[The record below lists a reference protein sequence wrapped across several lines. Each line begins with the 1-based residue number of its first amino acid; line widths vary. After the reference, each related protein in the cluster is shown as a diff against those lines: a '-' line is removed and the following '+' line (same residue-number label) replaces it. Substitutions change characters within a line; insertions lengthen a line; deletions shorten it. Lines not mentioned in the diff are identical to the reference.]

1 MPNGKLFG
9 YNKLTNAQFE
19 IGLIIE
25 PFSLSDNLN
34 DMPSNMKVRIVNN
47 NREEYQVNT
56 VCFHEDFN
64 TWWVI
69 KADTSTY
76 LKTGEY
82 EHELELVEYFEF
94 FNYKHLITCAFKKD
108 DYTFEQTVN
117 RVFKLGGIVGFSVE
131 YAGFIDK
138 DKKNDF
144 FSFENFTVASALKTI
159 ARSVNAIPKLKRVGS
174 TPTLFFISRNGLDET
189 PRTQINSQFPVAFEK
204 NANTSEQFQTRS
216 ISNLEN
222 VLSSDL
228 VIAPRIGGYLAT
240 TKNASALDIANG
252 IGSVILPSKIDRIDY
267 IKLFPKIKVRVV
279 SNIPATNITIYDGYY
294 VDSKKIYDLIQS
306 KVDIDGNPINYFT
319 LAGSITDGELA
330 SIVMPSTEEFGKIKL
345 NDGLGNDYKI
355 SNKPFAGYLTLK
367 DSLLF
372 RTSNQTN
379 KDKTFYYE
387 QRTNELI
394 CAKKFIKGLKDG
406 GFSDDFV
413 DNVELLFKG
422 TGGVSGETTI
432 EIKIIQESIGLFQQA
447 LAPYTTFIQVGYV
460 PIGDLKVSYDNDN
473 DAQDEKFFNQSGK
486 LLDSYAVS
494 KLMFS
499 HVQDSV
505 EGTKIRQARCNS
517 LSEVLPLGALIS
529 DGGVVY
535 VINQRS
541 IDYVNDYYS
550 VIYNL
555 SRSRIARSENINA
568 DGSIR
573 EYAIPENNTVR
584 RNQLFKDYFELS
596 LEPSTTTS
604 TTPYIN
610 LERLLNLTSDYAGSR
625 FNYQS
630 FSRVKFST
638 QATKY
643 IGVSTSYYDLYKAKS
658 FVVDFID
665 NAIIGYRVEEVS
677 GSAVQT
683 PIIYTGEND
692 VNGNLVGNGKTTE
705 LEVVTTDEA
714 LLADSIA
721 YYENPANALAIGY
734 SVVPFSPFIDM
745 TNVPAELYQNS
756 LVDRSKFVFK
766 YTDLNYGKDPFEIP
780 VFTYQVQANDQYF
793 PSNGTIVGERLF
805 TDYNG
810 GVNGVRYHYV
820 FTNTKITSENADKI
834 YTDNAPSST
843 TNKRVAFARPNQ
855 RQINMTLY
863 STFSGTLNTTALQG
877 KNIGIYAVDNTT
889 TNPLPPKFLFAI
901 NNYQKTSNNAISV
914 YINNWKI

>member
-56 VCFHEDFN
+56 VCFHEDFD

-144 FSFENFTVASALKTI
+144 LSFENFTVASALKTI

-174 TPTLFFISRNGLDET
+174 TPTLFFVSRNGLDET
-189 PRTQINSQFPVAFEK
+189 PRTQINTQFPIAFEK

-222 VLSSDL
+222 VLSSDI
-228 VIAPRIGGYLAT
+228 VVAPRIGGYLAT
-240 TKNASALDIANG
+240 TKNSNILDVTNG
-252 IGSVILPSKIDRIDY
+252 VGSVILPSKIDRIDY
-267 IKLFPKIKVRVV
+267 IKLFPKIQ
-279 SNIPATNITIYDGYY
+279 IYARGLDTTSGVALIYEGYY
-294 VDSKKIYDLIQS
+294 LDSKAIHD
-306 KVDIDGNPINYFT
+306 
-319 LAGSITDGELA
+319 
-330 SIVMPSTEEFGKIKL
+330 KIKTKKDISGTTIPYERFNDTDLANIIMPNEETLGRINL
-345 NDGLGNDYKI
+345 NGGLGSTYQTSND
-355 SNKPFAGYLTLK
+355 FFGGWLTLK
-367 DSLLF
+367 DNLLF
-372 RTSNQTN
+372 NTSSPTD

-394 CAKKFIKGLKDG
+394 CAKNFIKGLPENQFDKNYLIAQKLG
-406 GFSDDFV
+406 
-413 DNVELLFKG
+413 
-422 TGGVSGETTI
+422 
-432 EIKIIQESIGLFQQA
+432 ESIIIITVLEITGVFNAKLKSS
-447 LAPYTTFIQVGYV
+447 TTFIQVGYV

-517 LSEVLPLGALIS
+517 LNEVLPLGALIS

-630 FSRVKFST
+630 FSQVKFST
-638 QATKY
+638 QANKY
-643 IGVSTSYYDLYKAKS
+643 IGVSTSSYDLYKAKS
-658 FVVDFID
+658 FVVDFLD
-665 NAIIGYRVEEVS
+665 NAIAGYRVEEVS

-683 PIIYTGEND
+683 PIFYTGTST
-692 VNGNLVGNGKTTE
+692 VNGNTVGNGKVTE
-705 LEVVTTDEA
+705 LEVITTDEA

-721 YYENPANALAIGY
+721 HYENPDNAY

-745 TNVPAELYQNS
+745 TNVDVELYKNS
-756 LVDRSKFVFK
+756 INDRAKFVFR
-766 YTDLNYGKDPFEIP
+766 YTDTTYGKDPFEIP

-877 KNIGIYAVDNTT
+877 KNIGIYAVDETT

>member
-117 RVFKLGGIVGFSVE
+117 RIFKLGGIVGFSVE

-144 FSFENFTVASALKTI
+144 LSFENFTVASALKTI

-189 PRTQINSQFPVAFEK
+189 PRTTMNSQFPIAFEK

-222 VLSSDL
+222 VLSSDI

-240 TKNASALDIANG
+240 TKNASVLDVTNG
-252 IGSVILPSKIDRIDY
+252 DGSVILPSKIDRIDF
-267 IKLFPKIKVRVV
+267 IKLFPKIKVVKLLEIDDTPP
-279 SNIPATNITIYDGYY
+279 STTPLYEGYY
-294 VDSKKIYDLIQS
+294 IDSQKIYDLIQT
-306 KVDIDGNPINYFT
+306 KKDINGIN
-319 LAGSITDGELA
+319 ITYTYITNGELA

-345 NDGLGNDYKI
+345 NDGLGSSYQVDT
-355 SNKPFAGYLTLK
+355 KPFAGYFTIK
-367 DSLLF
+367 DRLLF
-372 RTSNQTN
+372 DTSSQTD
-379 KDKTFYYE
+379 KEKTFYYE
-387 QRTNELI
+387 QRTNELK
-394 CAKKFIKGLKDG
+394 CATLFVKGTTNSKKFVYLFKKDG
-406 GFSDDFV
+406 LGSA
-413 DNVELLFKG
+413 VES
-422 TGGVSGETTI
+422 VSI
-432 EIKIIQESIGLFQQA
+432 EIVFESTGLWQFKM
-447 LAPYTTFIQVGYV
+447 LPYTTYIQVGYV

-568 DGSIR
+568 DGSIK

-630 FSRVKFST
+630 FSQVKFST
-638 QATKY
+638 QANKY

-665 NAIIGYRVEEVS
+665 NAISGYRVQEVS
-677 GSAVQT
+677 GTAVQT
-683 PIIYTGEND
+683 PIFYTGTST
-692 VNGNLVGNGKTTE
+692 VNGNTVGNGKVTE
-705 LEVVTTDEA
+705 LEVITTDEA
-714 LLADSIA
+714 LLADSIEH
-721 YYENPANALAIGY
+721 YEDPDNAY

-745 TNVPAELYQNS
+745 TNVDVELYKNS
-756 LVDRSKFVFK
+756 INDRAKFVFR
-766 YTDLNYGKDPFEIP
+766 YTDTTYGKDPFEIP

>member
-108 DYTFEQTVN
+108 DYTFEQMVN

-131 YAGFIDK
+131 YATFIDK
-138 DKKNDF
+138 DKKNEF

-174 TPTLFFISRNGLDET
+174 TPTLFFVSRNGLDET
-189 PRTQINSQFPVAFEK
+189 PRTTMNSQFPIAFEK

-228 VIAPRIGGYLAT
+228 VIAPRIGGYLAIS
-240 TKNASALDIANG
+240 KNSLVVDVTNG
-252 IGSVILPSKIDRIDY
+252 VGSVVLPSKIDRIDY
-267 IKLFPKIKVRVV
+267 IKLFPKIRVTRVRTQDAPLPP
-279 SNIPATNITIYDGYY
+279 STNIIYEGYY
-294 VDSKKIYDLIQS
+294 VDSQKIYDLIQL
-306 KVDIDGNPINYFT
+306 KKDINGATITYSVINN
-319 LAGSITDGELA
+319 DELA
-330 SIVMPSTEEFGKIKL
+330 SIVMPSTDEYGKIRI
-345 NDGLGNDYKI
+345 NDGLGTSYRVAT
-355 SNKPFAGYLTLK
+355 KPFAGYLTLK

-372 RTSNQTN
+372 RTSNET
-379 KDKTFYYE
+379 DRDRTFYYE

-394 CAKKFIKGLKDG
+394 CAEKFIKGLNGLNNTDFRVG
-406 GFSDDFV
+406 ISLFSKPIPPNLNESIQIV
-413 DNVELLFKG
+413 ILL
-422 TGGVSGETTI
+422 ETTGI
-432 EIKIIQESIGLFQQA
+432 FDAKLP
-447 LAPYTTFIQVGYV
+447 PYTTYIQVGYV

-505 EGTKIRQARCNS
+505 EGTKIRQGRYTSA
-517 LSEVLPLGALIS
+517 EVGNILPLGALIS
-529 DGGVVY
+529 DSGIVY
-535 VINQRS
+535 VVNQRS

-568 DGSIR
+568 DGSIK

-630 FSRVKFST
+630 FSQVKFST
-638 QATKY
+638 QANKY
-643 IGVSTSYYDLYKAKS
+643 IGVSTSSYDLYKAKS

-665 NAIIGYRVEEVS
+665 NAIAGYRVEEV
-677 GSAVQT
+677 GSPLVAVQT
-683 PIIYTGEND
+683 PIFYTGTST
-692 VNGNLVGNGKTTE
+692 VNGNLVGNGKVTE
-705 LEVVTTDEA
+705 LEVITTDEA

-721 YYENPANALAIGY
+721 HYENPANAY

-745 TNVPAELYQNS
+745 TNVDVELYKNS
-756 LVDRSKFVFK
+756 INDRAKFVFR
-766 YTDLNYGKDPFEIP
+766 YIDTTYGKDPFEIP

>member
-56 VCFHEDFN
+56 VCFHEDFD
-64 TWWVI
+64 TWWVV

-108 DYTFEQTVN
+108 DYTFEQMVN

-131 YAGFIDK
+131 YATFINK
-138 DKKNDF
+138 DRKNEF
-144 FSFENFTVASALKTI
+144 FSFENFTVASALKTL
-159 ARSVNAIPKLKRVGS
+159 ARSVNAIPKLKRVGG

-189 PRTQINSQFPVAFEK
+189 PRTTMNSQFPIAFEK

-240 TKNASALDIANG
+240 TKNASVLDITNG
-252 IGSVILPSKIDRIDY
+252 VASVVLPSKIDTIEF
-267 IKLFPKIKVRVV
+267 IKLFPKIVVRRR
-279 SNIPATNITIYDGYY
+279 SGTTINIIYEGYY
-294 VDSKKIYDLIQS
+294 VNAKKIYDLIQTKLDTS
-306 KVDIDGNPINYFT
+306 GATITYT
-319 LAGSITDGELA
+319 SITNGQLA
-330 SIVMPSTEEFGKIKL
+330 SIVMPSEEDFGKILK
-345 NDGLGNDYKI
+345 NDGLGSTYYDG
-355 SNKPFAGYLTLK
+355 NKPFAGYLTLK
-367 DSLLF
+367 DELLF
-372 RTSNQTN
+372 RTSSNTNQA
-379 KDKTFYYE
+379 KTFYYT

-394 CAKKFIKGLKDG
+394 CATNFIKGLLAQLPSPAYDDQISLAIGAG
-406 GFSDDFV
+406 GEL
-413 DNVELLFKG
+413 VEIYIG
-422 TGGVSGETTI
+422 ADTSGVYNAKLNPATT
-432 EIKIIQESIGLFQQA
+432 
-447 LAPYTTFIQVGYV
+447 YIQVGYV

-505 EGTKIRQARCNS
+505 EGTKIRQGRYTSA
-517 LSEVLPLGALIS
+517 EVGNILPLGALIS
-529 DGGVVY
+529 DSGIVY
-535 VINQRS
+535 VVNQRS

-550 VIYNL
+550 IIYNL

-584 RNQLFKDYFELS
+584 RNQLYKDYFELS

-630 FSRVKFST
+630 FSKVKFSS
-638 QATKY
+638 QANKY
-643 IGVSTSYYDLYKAKS
+643 IGVSTSSYDLYKAKS

-665 NAIIGYRVEEVS
+665 NAISGYRVEEVS

-683 PIIYTGEND
+683 PIFYTGTST
-692 VNGNLVGNGKTTE
+692 VNGNTVGNGKVTE
-705 LEVVTTDEA
+705 LEVITTDEA
-714 LLADSIA
+714 LLADNID
-721 YYENPANALAIGY
+721 YYEDNAT
-734 SVVPFSPFIDM
+734 SVIPYSPFIDM
-745 TNVPAELYQNS
+745 TNVDVELYTYLKIRGGTIFEYS
-756 LVDRSKFVFK
+756 DA
-766 YTDLNYGKDPFEIP
+766 TYGKDPFEIP

-863 STFSGTLNTTALQG
+863 STFSGTLNSTALQG

>member
-131 YAGFIDK
+131 YATFIDK

-144 FSFENFTVASALKTI
+144 FSFENFTVASALKTL

-189 PRTQINSQFPVAFEK
+189 PRTQINTQFPIAFEK

-222 VLSSDL
+222 VLSSDI

-240 TKNASALDIANG
+240 TKNSNVLDTTSGNATI
-252 IGSVILPSKIDRIDY
+252 VLPSKIDSIEW
-267 IKLFPKIKVRVV
+267 IKIFPRIKVYRTRLDSGGSFVEEK
-279 SNIPATNITIYDGYY
+279 IIYEGYY
-294 VDSKKIYDLIQS
+294 VDSKKIYDLIQT
-306 KVDIDGNPINYFT
+306 KKDINGDTINYT
-319 LAGSITDGELA
+319 QLTTQDLID
-330 SIVMPSTEEFGKIKL
+330 IVMPPSEDFGKILINAGYGSSYEVL
-345 NDGLGNDYKI
+345 NSL
-355 SNKPFAGYLTLK
+355 PFAGYLTLK
-367 DSLLF
+367 EDLLF
-372 RTSNQTN
+372 RTISNTSE
-379 KDKTFYYE
+379 KERTFTYK
-387 QRTNELI
+387 QRTNELV
-394 CAKKFIKGLKDG
+394 CATRFIKGLRWDNIEKD
-406 GFSDDFV
+406 FDKYITLAQKAL
-413 DNVELLFKG
+413 EYIQ
-422 TGGVSGETTI
+422 I
-432 EIKIIQESIGLFQQA
+432 EIIVTSTGLFEA
-447 LAPYTTFIQVGYV
+447 ELNPATTYIQVGYV

-630 FSRVKFST
+630 FSQVKFST
-638 QATKY
+638 QANKY
-643 IGVSTSYYDLYKAKS
+643 IGVSTSSYDLYKAKS

-665 NAIIGYRVEEVS
+665 NAISGYRVQEVS
-677 GSAVQT
+677 GTAVQT
-683 PIIYTGEND
+683 PIFYTGTST
-692 VNGNLVGNGKTTE
+692 VNGNTVGNGKVTE
-705 LEVVTTDEA
+705 LEVITTDEA

-721 YYENPANALAIGY
+721 HYENPANAY

-745 TNVPAELYQNS
+745 TNVDVELYKNS
-756 LVDRSKFVFK
+756 INDRAKFVFR
-766 YTDLNYGKDPFEIP
+766 YTDTTYGKDPFEIP

-863 STFSGTLNTTALQG
+863 STFSGTLNSTALQG

>member
-9 YNKLTNAQFE
+9 YDKLTNAQFE
-19 IGLIIE
+19 IGLILE
-25 PFSLSDNLN
+25 PFSISDNLN

-69 KADTSTY
+69 KGDTSTY

-108 DYTFEQTVN
+108 DYTFEQVVN
-117 RVFKLGGIVGFSVE
+117 RIFKLGDIVGFSVE

-144 FSFENFTVASALKTI
+144 LSFENFTVASALKTL

-174 TPTLFFISRNGLDET
+174 TPTLFFVSRNGLDET
-189 PRTQINSQFPVAFEK
+189 PRTQINTQFPVAFEK
-204 NANTSEQFQTRS
+204 NENNSQQFQTRS
-216 ISNLEN
+216 VSNLEN
-222 VLSSDL
+222 VLSSDI
-228 VIAPRIGGYLAT
+228 VVAPRIGGYLAI
-240 TKNASALDIANG
+240 TKNASVLDVTNG
-252 IGSVILPSKIDRIDY
+252 VGSVILPSKIDRIDF
-267 IKLFPKIKVRVV
+267 IKLFPKFKVGRVLFQD
-279 SNIPATNITIYDGYY
+279 SPPFQMTHTIYEGYY
-294 VDSKKIYDLIQS
+294 VDGQKIYDLIQT
-306 KVDIDGNPINYFT
+306 KKDISGATINYNVLT
-319 LAGSITDGELA
+319 NAQLA
-330 SIVMPSTEEFGKIKL
+330 SIVMPSTEEYGKIRT
-345 NDGLGNDYKI
+345 NDGLGTSYEVATR
-355 SNKPFAGYLTLK
+355 PFAGFITLK
-367 DSLLF
+367 DRLLF
-372 RTSNQTN
+372 NTSSATD

-394 CAKKFIKGLKDG
+394 CAKNFIKGG
-406 GFSDDFV
+406 IGFRQFTVLVSAQ
-413 DNVELLFKG
+413 
-422 TGGVSGETTI
+422 TGGTTETVS
-432 EIKIIQESIGLFQQA
+432 IQITDDAFGLYQSKLNAF
-447 LAPYTTFIQVGYV
+447 TTFIQVGYV

-473 DAQDEKFFNQSGK
+473 DAQDEKFFNQSGR

-505 EGTKIRQARCNS
+505 EGVKIRQGRYTNPTDI
-517 LSEVLPLGALIS
+517 LPLGALIS
-529 DGGVVY
+529 DGGLVY

-541 IDYVNDYYS
+541 IDYVNGYYS

-584 RNQLFKDYFELS
+584 RNMLFKDYFELS

-630 FSRVKFST
+630 FSRVKFDT
-638 QATKY
+638 QANKY
-643 IGVSTSYYDLYKAKS
+643 IGVSTSSYDLYKAKS

-665 NAIIGYRVEEVS
+665 NAIAGYRVQEVS
-677 GSAVQT
+677 GTAVQT

-692 VNGNLVGNGKTTE
+692 VNGNLVGNGKVTE

-721 YYENPANALAIGY
+721 YYEDPANALAIGY

-766 YTDLNYGKDPFEIP
+766 HTDLTYGKDPFEIP
-780 VFTYQVQANDQYF
+780 VFTYQVQANDQYL
-793 PSNGTIVGERLF
+793 PTNGTVIGERLF
-805 TDYNG
+805 SDFHKLGTTL
-810 GVNGVRYHYV
+810 RYHYLI
-820 FTNTKITSENADKI
+820 TTTKLSSENAERLFLNSLP
-834 YTDNAPSST
+834 TSA
-843 TNKRVAFARPNQ
+843 TNRYVAINRVNQ
-855 RQINMTLY
+855 RRIDLGLWSSYPT
-863 STFSGTLNTTALQG
+863 TANTTALQG
-877 KNIGIYAVDNTT
+877 KNIGIYAYDG
-889 TNPLPPKFLFAI
+889 TNVKFLFAI

>member
-56 VCFHEDFN
+56 VCFHEDFD
-64 TWWVI
+64 TWWVV

-108 DYTFEQTVN
+108 DYTFEQMVN

-131 YAGFIDK
+131 YATFINK
-138 DKKNDF
+138 DRKNEF
-144 FSFENFTVASALKTI
+144 FSFENFTVASALKTL
-159 ARSVNAIPKLKRVGS
+159 ARSVNAIPKLKRVGG

-189 PRTQINSQFPVAFEK
+189 PRTTMNSQFPIAFEK

-240 TKNASALDIANG
+240 TKNASVLDTTNG
-252 IGSVILPSKIDRIDY
+252 VGSVILPSKIDRIDY
-267 IKLFPKIKVRVV
+267 IKLFPKITVQRRDTTP
-279 SNIPATNITIYDGYY
+279 NIINKIYEGYY

-306 KVDIDGNPINYFT
+306 KLDIN
-319 LAGSITDGELA
+319 GSAITYIGTSNAELA
-330 SIVMPSTEEFGKIKL
+330 NIVMPSTEEFGKIRI
-345 NDGLGNDYKI
+345 NDGLGNTYKDDL
-355 SNKPFAGYLTLK
+355 KPFAGYLTLK

-372 RTSNQTN
+372 RSSNQSDRN
-379 KDKTFYYE
+379 KTFYYE
-387 QRTNELI
+387 QRANELI
-394 CAKKFIKGLKDG
+394 CSTEFVKGLEISIGVEEFNKYVVLSKKAGTSG
-406 GFSDDFV
+406 GFEQ
-413 DNVELLFKG
+413 VEIMIE
-422 TGGVSGETTI
+422 TDVSG
-432 EIKIIQESIGLFQQA
+432 LFSNKMNA
-447 LAPYTTFIQVGYV
+447 FTTFIQVGYV

-473 DAQDEKFFNQSGK
+473 DAQDERFFNQSGK

-505 EGTKIRQARCNS
+505 EGTKIRQGRYTSA
-517 LSEVLPLGALIS
+517 EVGNILPLGALIS
-529 DGGVVY
+529 DSGIVY
-535 VINQRS
+535 VVNQRS

-596 LEPSTTTS
+596 LETSTTTS

-630 FSRVKFST
+630 FSKVKFSS
-638 QATKY
+638 QANKY
-643 IGVSTSYYDLYKAKS
+643 IGVSTSSYDLYKAKS
-658 FVVDFID
+658 FVVDFLD
-665 NAIIGYRVEEVS
+665 NAIAGYRVEEVS

-683 PIIYTGEND
+683 PIIYTGTST
-692 VNGNLVGNGKTTE
+692 VNANTVGNGKVTE
-705 LEVVTTDEA
+705 LEVITTDEA
-714 LLADSIA
+714 LLADNID
-721 YYENPANALAIGY
+721 YYEDNAT
-734 SVVPFSPFIDM
+734 SVIPYSPFIDM
-745 TNVPAELYQNS
+745 TNVDVELYTYLKIRGGTIFEYS
-756 LVDRSKFVFK
+756 DA
-766 YTDLNYGKDPFEIP
+766 TYGKDPFEIP

-820 FTNTKITSENADKI
+820 VSTTKITSENADKI

-855 RQINMTLY
+855 RQIDMTLY
-863 STFSGTLNTTALQG
+863 STFSGTLNSTALQG

-901 NNYQKTSNNAISV
+901 NNYQKTSDNAISV

>member
-56 VCFHEDFN
+56 VCFHEDFD

-117 RVFKLGGIVGFSVE
+117 RIFKLGGIVGFSVE

-144 FSFENFTVASALKTI
+144 LSFENFTVASALKTI

-174 TPTLFFISRNGLDET
+174 TPTLFFVSRNGLDET
-189 PRTQINSQFPVAFEK
+189 PRTTMNSQFPIAFEK
-204 NANTSEQFQTRS
+204 NENNSQQFQTRS

-222 VLSSDL
+222 VLSSDI
-228 VIAPRIGGYLAT
+228 VVAPRIGGYLAT
-240 TKNASALDIANG
+240 TKNASVLDITNG
-252 IGSVILPSKIDRIDY
+252 VGSIILPSKIDRIDF
-267 IKLFPKIKVRVV
+267 IKLFPKIKVGKVIFGDNV
-279 SNIPATNITIYDGYY
+279 PFQMTNVIYEGYY
-294 VDSKKIYDLIQS
+294 VDSQKIYDLIQL
-306 KVDIDGNPINYFT
+306 KEDIDGDEIYYSGISNTQIAN
-319 LAGSITDGELA
+319 
-330 SIVMPSTEEFGKIKL
+330 IVMPSTEEYGKIRT
-345 NDGLGNDYKI
+345 NDGLGTSYEI
-355 SNKPFAGYLTLK
+355 ATRPFAGFITLK
-367 DSLLF
+367 DRLLF
-372 RTSNQTN
+372 STSSNTD

-394 CAKKFIKGLKDG
+394 CAKNFIKGG
-406 GFSDDFV
+406 
-413 DNVELLFKG
+413 
-422 TGGVSGETTI
+422 
-432 EIKIIQESIGLFQQA
+432 IGFQQFTILVSVGVEA
-447 LAPYTTFIQVGYV
+447 IAIQITDDAFGLYQSKLNAFTTFIQVGYV

-505 EGTKIRQARCNS
+505 EGTKIRQGRYTSA
-517 LSEVLPLGALIS
+517 EVGNILPLGALIS
-529 DGGVVY
+529 DSGIVY
-535 VINQRS
+535 VVNQRS

-630 FSRVKFST
+630 FSQVKFST
-638 QATKY
+638 QANKY
-643 IGVSTSYYDLYKAKS
+643 IGVSTSSYDLYKAKS

-665 NAIIGYRVEEVS
+665 NAISGYRVQEVS
-677 GSAVQT
+677 GTAVQT
-683 PIIYTGEND
+683 PIFYTGTST
-692 VNGNLVGNGKTTE
+692 VNGNTVGNGKVTE
-705 LEVVTTDEA
+705 LEVITTDEA

-721 YYENPANALAIGY
+721 HYENPANAY

-745 TNVPAELYQNS
+745 TNVDVELYKNS
-756 LVDRSKFVFK
+756 INDRAKFVFR
-766 YTDLNYGKDPFEIP
+766 YTDTTYGKDPFEIP

-793 PSNGTIVGERLF
+793 PSNGTIIGERLF

-863 STFSGTLNTTALQG
+863 STFSGTLNSTALQG
-877 KNIGIYAVDNTT
+877 KNIGIYAVDETT

>member
-56 VCFHEDFN
+56 VCFHEDFD

-108 DYTFEQTVN
+108 DYTFQTIVERVLFLGKVSSVN
-117 RVFKLGGIVGFSVE
+117 VE

-144 FSFENFTVASALKTI
+144 FSFENFTVASALKTL

-189 PRTQINSQFPVAFEK
+189 PRTTMNSQFPIAFEK

-222 VLSSDL
+222 VLSSDI

-240 TKNASALDIANG
+240 TKNASVLDVTNG
-252 IGSVILPSKIDRIDY
+252 FGSVVLPSKIDRIDF
-267 IKLFPKIKVRVV
+267 IKLFPKIQVLAINESSTTYV
-279 SNIPATNITIYDGYY
+279 IYEGYY
-294 VDSKKIYDLIQS
+294 TDSISIHNVIKTKK
-306 KVDIDGNPINYFT
+306 DINGIDINY
-319 LAGSITDGELA
+319 LSITQTQLDN
-330 SIVMPSTEEFGKIKL
+330 IVMPSTDSFGKINI
-345 NDGLGNDYKI
+345 NDGLGSSYQVNT
-355 SNKPFAGYLTLK
+355 KPFAGYLTLK

-372 RTSNQTN
+372 RSSSEA
-379 KDKTFYYE
+379 DRDRTFYYD
-387 QRTNELI
+387 QRTNELV
-394 CAKKFIKGLKDG
+394 CAKNFIKGLNNTQ
-406 GFSDDFV
+406 FREEI
-413 DNVELLFKG
+413 NLLTLPFPA
-422 TGGVSGETTI
+422 I
-432 EIKIIQESIGLFQQA
+432 ERVYIKIIRASAGLYDVELPA
-447 LAPYTTFIQVGYV
+447 YTTFIQVGYV

-505 EGTKIRQARCNS
+505 EGTKIRQGRYTSA
-517 LSEVLPLGALIS
+517 EVGNILPLGALIS
-529 DGGVVY
+529 DSGIVY
-535 VINQRS
+535 VVNQRS

-584 RNQLFKDYFELS
+584 RNQLYKDYFELS

-630 FSRVKFST
+630 FAMT
-638 QATKY
+638 THL
-643 IGVSTSYYDLYKAKS
+643 IENGVIFGASTSSYDLYKAKS

-665 NAIIGYRVEEVS
+665 NAICGYRVEEVS

-683 PIIYTGEND
+683 PVFYTGKTT
-692 VNGNLVGNGKTTE
+692 VNGNVVGNGKTTE
-705 LEVVTTDEA
+705 IYLITTDEA
-714 LLADSIA
+714 LLADAIKN
-721 YYENPANALAIGY
+721 YEDNAPSPTPYA
-734 SVVPFSPFIDM
+734 PFIDM
-745 TNVPAELYQNS
+745 TNVPSYLFNTS
-756 LVDRSKFVFK
+756 LIADGRFVFSRNEVVYK
-766 YTDLNYGKDPFEIP
+766 KDAFEIP

-877 KNIGIYAVDNTT
+877 KNIGIYAVDETT

>member
-144 FSFENFTVASALKTI
+144 LSFENFTVASALKTI

-189 PRTQINSQFPVAFEK
+189 PRTTMNSQFPIAFEK

-222 VLSSDL
+222 VLSSDI

-240 TKNASALDIANG
+240 TKNASVLDTTNG
-252 IGSVILPSKIDRIDY
+252 VASVVLPSKIDRIDFV
-267 IKLFPKIKVRVV
+267 KLFPRIRVV
-279 SNIPATNITIYDGYY
+279 RRETDSADPSPIPDDTIIYEGYY
-294 VDSKKIYDLIQS
+294 VDSAKIKE
-306 KVDIDGNPINYFT
+306 KVDDFAFTYIN
-319 LAGSITDGELA
+319 STDKA
-330 SIVMPSTEEFGKIKL
+330 SIIYPDQEEFGKIRI
-345 NDGLGNDYKI
+345 NDGLGSSYFDSK
-355 SNKPFAGYLTLK
+355 KPFAGYLTLK
-367 DSLLF
+367 DELLF
-372 RTSNQTN
+372 RTSTDTNQN
-379 KDKTFYYE
+379 KTFYFT
-387 QRTNELI
+387 QRSNELI
-394 CAKKFIKGLKDG
+394 CSKDFIKGLTFVQYRNIVSLFSKTFAIGKAESVLILVFEEG
-406 GFSDDFV
+406 G
-413 DNVELLFKG
+413 G
-422 TGGVSGETTI
+422 
-432 EIKIIQESIGLFQQA
+432 GLFSSKLKSSA
-447 LAPYTTFIQVGYV
+447 TFIQVGYV

-568 DGSIR
+568 DGSIK

-630 FSRVKFST
+630 FSQVKFST
-638 QATKY
+638 QANKY

-665 NAIIGYRVEEVS
+665 NAIAGYRVEEVS
-677 GSAVQT
+677 GTAVQT
-683 PIIYTGEND
+683 PIFYTGTST
-692 VNGNLVGNGKTTE
+692 VNGNLVGNGKVTE
-705 LEVVTTDEA
+705 LEVITTDEA
-714 LLADSIA
+714 LLADSIEH
-721 YYENPANALAIGY
+721 YENPDNAY

-745 TNVPAELYQNS
+745 TNVDVELYKNS
-756 LVDRSKFVFK
+756 INDRAKFVFR
-766 YTDLNYGKDPFEIP
+766 YTDTTYGKDPFEIP

-863 STFSGTLNTTALQG
+863 STFDTTLNTTSLLG
-877 KNIGIYAVDNTT
+877 KNIGVYAVDNTT

>member
-56 VCFHEDFN
+56 VCFHEDFD

-144 FSFENFTVASALKTI
+144 LSFENFTVASALKTI

-189 PRTQINSQFPVAFEK
+189 PRTTMNSQFPIAFEK

-228 VIAPRIGGYLAT
+228 IIAPRIGGYLAT
-240 TKNASALDIANG
+240 TKNASVLDITNG
-252 IGSVILPSKIDRIDY
+252 VASVVLPSKIDRIDY
-267 IKLFPKIKVRVV
+267 IKLFPKLKVRRYYLFK
-279 SNIPATNITIYDGYY
+279 ATNAITTETIYEGYY
-294 VDSKKIYDLIQS
+294 VDSKKIYDLIQL
-306 KVDIDGNPINYFT
+306 KEDIDGDEIDYQE
-319 LAGSITDGELA
+319 ITNENLA
-330 SIVMPSTEEFGKIKL
+330 SIVMPSTDEYGKIRI
-345 NDGLGNDYKI
+345 NDGLGSSYQI
-355 SNKPFAGYLTLK
+355 ANKPFAGFLTLK

-372 RTSNQTN
+372 RTSSESDR
-379 KDKTFYYE
+379 DKTFYYE

-394 CAKKFIKGLKDG
+394 CSKDFIKGLTTSD
-406 GFSDDFV
+406 FSRIDNLFVFDDAIETEAV
-413 DNVELLFKG
+413 QIIIDLEQ
-422 TGGVSGETTI
+422 TGGWTDAMKAPTT
-432 EIKIIQESIGLFQQA
+432 
-447 LAPYTTFIQVGYV
+447 YIQVGYV

-517 LSEVLPLGALIS
+517 LNEVLPLGALIS

-630 FSRVKFST
+630 FSQVKFST
-638 QATKY
+638 QANKY
-643 IGVSTSYYDLYKAKS
+643 IGVSTSSYDLYKAKS

-665 NAIIGYRVEEVS
+665 NAIAGYRVEEVS

-683 PIIYTGEND
+683 PIFYTGTST
-692 VNGNLVGNGKTTE
+692 VNGNLVGNGKVTE
-705 LEVVTTDEA
+705 LEVITTDEA

-721 YYENPANALAIGY
+721 HYEDPDNAY

-745 TNVPAELYQNS
+745 TNVDVELYKNS
-756 LVDRSKFVFK
+756 INDRAKFVFR